1 MTTPLLPAPEAAA
14 TEGAARS
21 FCTFRLGESLYGI
34 DVSLVQ
40 SVSTLPPL
48 TPIPHA
54 PASVRGYVNLRG
66 QVHLVVDLARLLG
79 LGTTATGAD
88 ARLVLLKPALGDPFG
103 VLADRIG
110 DIVSLRPEQIEER
123 NGAAEKSARAGV
135 LVEGVGKGEGEL
147 LVILNARQFL
157 PAVRRAMVTGEG
169 GGAS

>member
-1 MTTPLLPAPEAAA
+1 MTTPLLPAPETAAA
-14 TEGAARS
+14 EGAVRS

-34 DVSLVQ
+34 DVSSVQ
-40 SVSTLPPL
+40 SVNTLPPL

-54 PASVRGYVNLRG
+54 PAAVRGYVNLRG
-66 QVHLVVDLARLLG
+66 QVHLVLDLARLLG

-110 DIVSLRPEQIEER
+110 DIVSLRPEQIEDR
-123 NGAAEKSARAGV
+123 NGSGDKAGEAG
-135 LVEGVGKGEGEL
+135 LIESVGKAEGEL

-157 PAVRRAMVTGEG
+157 PGVRLAMATGEG